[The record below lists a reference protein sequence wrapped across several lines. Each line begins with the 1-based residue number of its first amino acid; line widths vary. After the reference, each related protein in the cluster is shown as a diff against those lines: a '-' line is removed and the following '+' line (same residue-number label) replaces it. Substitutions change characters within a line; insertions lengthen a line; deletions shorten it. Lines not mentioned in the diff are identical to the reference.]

1 MKKRNTFLSFLVAF
15 TLLFGSFHTTAFA
28 QQSKEETIT
37 VIGAEETLVELAPVE
52 DAEGLSAFDTLVKA
66 VGEENVEF
74 TEGQYGKMITGIQ
87 GVKAEGNFFWAFYV
101 NGVGAWVGAD
111 SYILQDGDQISF
123 VYEDW
128 TAAKENKATLTVTG
142 KDAKNLTEAEGV
154 SFINNPTALDL
165 LTVIVGHDQLETS
178 VSEYG
183 TMVNGISGVASEGT
197 YYWAFYINGESATVG
212 ADSYK
217 LQAGDQITFK
227 YESWETATEEETTE
241 DTVETPATPFDK
253 NALGTSVETAV
264 AYVLANQV
272 GEWEAIALKQAGKTV
287 PATYL
292 ENVKAAVNEK
302 QGKFARIT
310 DTERYALGILAT
322 GKNPTTFEGY
332 NLIEAIYNGDVTKQ
346 GLNGVVYGL
355 LALDSANFE
364 IPENATWTREK
375 LVNHLLENQNEDG
388 GWSWDGSANSD
399 IDTTAMVL
407 TALAGY
413 QDQAEVKVHT
423 DIAVEYLSSQYLAGK
438 IDNSS
443 TAAQVVI
450 SLSALG
456 VDANGNL
463 FAKDGSSLIGFLLS
477 FQNVDGGF
485 DWQGGDASDVFSTAQ
500 GFQAIVAYK
509 LFQNGSGSLYNFPL
523 SAADATP
530 VVEENQPNEEAPA
543 TKGDGKLLPNTATDM
558 YNYLSFGIILLLVGV
573 ALYVNE
579 RRRRTS

>member
-1 MKKRNTFLSFLVAF
+1 MKKLNTFLSFLVAF

-28 QQSKEETIT
+28 QENKEESVT
-37 VIGAEETLVELAPVE
+37 VIGSKETLVDLNAVA
-52 DAEGLSAFDTLVKA
+52 DAEGSSAFDALVKA
-66 VGEENVEF
+66 VGEANIEF
-74 TEGQYGKMITGIQ
+74 TESQYGKMITSIQ
-87 GVKAEGNFFWAFYV
+87 GVKAEGTFFWAFYV
-101 NGVGAWVGAD
+101 NGVGAQVGAD
-111 SYILQDGDQISF
+111 SYILQDGDQLSF
-123 VYEDW
+123 VYQDW
-128 TAAKENKATLTVTG
+128 TVATNNKAFLTVNG
-142 KDAKNLTEAEGV
+142 KEATPLKEATDVG
-154 SFINNPTALDL
+154 FINNPTALDL
-165 LTVIVGHDQLETS
+165 LTVVLGHDKLETS

-183 TMVNGISGVASEGT
+183 IMINGISGIAAEGT
-197 YYWAFYINGESATVG
+197 YYWAFYVNGEMASVG

-217 LQAGDQITFK
+217 LKAGDQITFK
-227 YESWETATEEETTE
+227 YESWESATEKETTE

-253 NALGTSVETAV
+253 NALGASVETAV

-287 PATYL
+287 PASYL
-292 ENVKAAVNEK
+292 ENVKTLVNEK

-310 DTERYALGILAT
+310 DTERYALGILAA
-322 GKNPTTFEGY
+322 GENPTAFEGY
-332 NLIEAIYNGDVTKQ
+332 NLIEAIYNGNVTKQ

-364 IPENATWTREK
+364 VPANATWTREK

-388 GWSWDGSANSD
+388 GWSWDGSAKSD

-413 QDQAEVKVHT
+413 QDQAEVKVHI
-423 DIAVEYLSSQYLAGK
+423 DIAVEFLSAQYLAGK

-450 SLSALG
+450 ALSALG
-456 VDANGNL
+456 VDANGEL
-463 FAKDGSSLIGFLLS
+463 FAKDRSSLIGFLLS
-477 FQNVDGGF
+477 FQNADGGF
-485 DWQGGDASDVFSTAQ
+485 DWQGGDESDVFSTAQ
-500 GFQAIVAYK
+500 GFQAIVAYQ
-509 LFQNGSGSLYNFPL
+509 LFVKGAGSLYSLPL

-530 VVEENQPNEEAPA
+530 VVEEKDAPA
-543 TKGDGKLLPNTATDM
+543 AQGDGKPLPNTATDM
-558 YNYLSFGIILLLVGV
+558 YNYLTFGIILLLAGI